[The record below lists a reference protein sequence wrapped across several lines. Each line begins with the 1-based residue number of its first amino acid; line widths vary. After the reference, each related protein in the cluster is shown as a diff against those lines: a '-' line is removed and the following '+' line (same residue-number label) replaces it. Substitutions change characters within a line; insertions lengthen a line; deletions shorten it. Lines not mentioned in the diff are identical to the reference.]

1 MYDGRGKMRLLLN
14 AVIKYICG
22 VLLVGILVFLPAG
35 TLNYIGGLCFMALL
49 FIPIFIL
56 GVVLFFKSPELLEK
70 RLDGKEKE
78 KTQKGVIAFSGLVF
92 FAGFITAGLDFR
104 FGWTNIPTAFRV
116 LASVLFL
123 LSYLLYAEVMRENA
137 YLSRKIEVMKNQ
149 SVVSEGLYSV
159 VRHPMYMSTVLMFL
173 MIPLILGSL
182 ISFIIFFCYPFIIAV
197 RILNEEKIL
206 TEQLKGYSKY
216 KQKVKYRMIPF
227 VW

>member
-1 MYDGRGKMRLLLN
+1 M
-14 AVIKYICG
+14 
-22 VLLVGILVFLPAG
+22 
-35 TLNYIGGLCFMALL
+35 
-49 FIPIFIL
+49 
-56 GVVLFFKSPELLEK
+56 
-70 RLDGKEKE
+70 
-78 KTQKGVIAFSGLVF
+78 IAFSGLVF
-92 FAGFITAGLDFR
+92 FAGFIIAGLDFR
-104 FGWTNIPTAFRV
+104 FGWTNISTAFRA

-149 SVVSEGLYSV
+149 SVVSDGLYSV

-182 ISFIIFFCYPFIIAV
+182 ISFIIFLFYPFIIAV

-206 TEQLKGYSKY
+206 TEQLDGYSEY